1 MARKCLKCGHERLHT
16 DSSPNFE
23 CPNCGAIYAKV
34 EAALKKNTNNESL
47 TDEELEITVLHLQ
60 WEQQHRVFDNTNMYR
75 SRSYYAYRSGN
86 WIGWIYEIQA
96 KRRKN

>member
-1 MARKCLKCGHERLHT
+1 M
-16 DSSPNFE
+16 P
-23 CPNCGAIYAKV
+23 
-34 EAALKKNTNNESL
+34 TNNPYPNPFAGKIGELSSTIEILESL

-86 WIGWIYEIQA
+86 WIGWIKEIQA
-96 KRRKN
+96 ARRKKE

>member
-1 MARKCLKCGHERLHT
+1 M
-16 DSSPNFE
+16 P
-23 CPNCGAIYAKV
+23 
-34 EAALKKNTNNESL
+34 TNNPYPNPMGEKTGSTIEILESL
-47 TDEELEITVLHLQ
+47 TDQELDTYVLHLQ

>member
-1 MARKCLKCGHERLHT
+1 M
-16 DSSPNFE
+16 P
-23 CPNCGAIYAKV
+23 
-34 EAALKKNTNNESL
+34 TNNPYPNPFAAKIGELSSTIEILESL